1 MKFVNGTAA
10 ENYDVVVVGSGAGA
24 LTAAAT
30 AARAGKSVVVL
41 EKSELLGGTSA
52 VSGGMLWVADNHHA
66 RKAGIAD
73 SKEAAAEYVRAV
85 ARGRGREELLD
96 AALDYGDQMLRFV
109 EEECGVRF
117 IFLDNFPDYRQD
129 LPGAVEGGRTVE
141 PELFNSREALGA
153 LREHVRSDGRAP
165 FTMQEYEELGRLHQ
179 IPVGRTGRPPGRGAR
194 GQGTGPRLHAARQP
208 GPRRCRAGHRST
220 RAPAAHRRRPGDR
233 RRA

>member
-1 MKFVNGTAA
+1 MKFVNGTASDT
-10 ENYDVVVVGSGAGA
+10 YDVVVVGSGAGA

-41 EKSELLGGTSA
+41 EKSDLLGGTSA

-66 RKAGIAD
+66 REAGITD
-73 SKEAAAEYVRAV
+73 SKAAAAEYVRAV

-129 LPGAVEGGRTVE
+129 LPGAV
-141 PELFNSREALGA
+141 
-153 LREHVRSDGRAP
+153 DGRP
-165 FTMQEYEELGRLHQ
+165 H
-179 IPVGRTGRPPGRGAR
+179 RG
-194 GQGTGPRLHAARQP
+194 
-208 GPRRCRAGHRST
+208 T
-220 RAPAAHRRRPGDR
+220 RAVQQHRKPWAASPPTSARTAAHRSPCRNTRTGARSPSSPGTN
-233 RRA
+233 